1 MDFLDHEFK
10 FSSLLTEF
18 PSATRLPLRKCCRYD
33 EFFSFIDEKCVSVN
47 VSSVPDPRPN
57 SSEFRIEYGLSC
69 LLPNPTITFSN
80 LRDFVKMKKIFGN
93 GSLDVLFGSAE
104 KLMHLEWD
112 DYCFDV
118 EKEMLNPLLLSCQ
131 PAEAVG
137 NKRASFL
144 FVFYLS
150 LVLWIVTFSL
160 YLVRPD
166 LRKRVHDKCF
176 ICCMGF
182 GVLSL
187 ALAALRAEY
196 GFRLRGK
203 CWGP

>member
-1 MDFLDHEFK
+1 MSSNFQAYLRSFLPPRGCHCENAVGTTN
-10 FSSLLTEF
+10 FSLSSTKNAF
-18 PSATRLPLRKCCRYD
+18 QSMSAPFQIHVQICLNS
-33 EFFSFIDEKCVSVN
+33 E
-47 VSSVPDPRPN
+47 SSTD
-57 SSEFRIEYGLSC
+57 YGLSC
-69 LLPNPTITFSN
+69 LLPNQTITFSN